1 MEFIEVASS
10 MFQQQDETSRMLQV
24 GETIHVDVDKSDNAF
39 DVWDN
44 LPNMLHFNTTSTG
57 PVRGARDVEVPA
69 VITSLRF
76 NALIFVFVILLYECA
91 CRIFP
96 SVYRNNRA
104 SDIVFPKFPLPLS
117 WVPTILRVSWSHVR
131 NVVGMDGYFFLR
143 YIRLC
148 FQITVVSGIWGIA
161 ILWPVYA
168 AGGNGAH
175 GWYHL
180 SMANLKSGSWALWF
194 PTAFMCFLVS
204 ELKMHT

>member
-1 MEFIEVASS
+1 MSENS
-10 MFQQQDETSRMLQV
+10 
-24 GETIHVDVDKSDNAF
+24 F
-39 DVWDN
+39 DVWDK

-57 PVRGARDVEVPA
+57 TVHGARDVEVPA

-76 NALIFVFVILLYECA
+76 NAIIFLLIIFLYEIA

-96 SVYRNNRA
+96 SVYQNNRP
-104 SDIVFPKFPLPLS
+104 SDIVFPKSLLPLS

-148 FQITVVSGIWGIA
+148 FQITVVTGIWGIV

-168 AGGNGAH
+168 SGGNNAH

-180 SMANLKSGSWALWF
+180 SMANLKSGSWSLWF

-204 ELKMHT
+204 TFHYVMPIHLRKPTNSSRIILFL